1 MNHKSLNSSDTMTYS
16 VTQPITGNDKYK
28 DTLFKY
34 IFNDPQFALPL
45 VNALMNTSY
54 TDPSD
59 IHITTLED
67 VLHIGMKNDVSL
79 LIDSKMIL
87 FEQQST
93 PNRNMPYRQFQ
104 YVYHLYKNMEVEN
117 EWNKYEST
125 GIKIPKPFF
134 ITFYNGTQKEPPWQ
148 ILKLSDLY
156 ETEGEQIDENSWV
169 GKIGESL
176 EVKVLILNINKGKNE
191 ELMKVCTPLRE
202 YTECIE
208 TIREEKRKGRSTREG
223 IVEMLNT
230 MQKTDSIYAKIQKR
244 RAEVETMLE
253 TEFNLKEYGE
263 TLKKEGKQEGL
274 EEGKGIGKQE
284 QAIETCK
291 KMLANPVYTLQMIQ
305 ELTGFTEEE
314 IQKIQKDI
322 QLK

>member
-1 MNHKSLNSSDTMTYS
+1 MNHNSLNSSDTVEYN
-16 VTQPITGNDKYK
+16 VTQSITGNDKYK

-176 EVKVLILNINKGKNE
+176 EVKVLILNINKGNNE
-191 ELMKVCTPLRE
+191 ELMKVCAPLRE

-208 TIREEKRKGRSTREG
+208 TVREERRKGRSTREG

-291 KMLANPVYTLQMIQ
+291 RMLEDYLPVETIQKYTALS
-305 ELTGFTEEE
+305 EEE
-314 IQKIQKDI
+314 IREIQETLQDK
-322 QLK
+322 

>member
-1 MNHKSLNSSDTMTYS
+1 
-16 VTQPITGNDKYK
+16 
-28 DTLFKY
+28 
-34 IFNDPQFALPL
+34 
-45 VNALMNTSY
+45 
-54 TDPSD
+54 
-59 IHITTLED
+59 
-67 VLHIGMKNDVSL
+67 
-79 LIDSKMIL
+79 
-87 FEQQST
+87 
-93 PNRNMPYRQFQ
+93 
-104 YVYHLYKNMEVEN
+104 MEVEN

-156 ETEGEQIDENSWV
+156 ETEGEQIDENSWA

-176 EVKVLILNINKGKNE
+176 EVKVLILNINKGNNE
-191 ELMKVCTPLRE
+191 ELMKVCAPLRE

-208 TIREEKRKGRSTREG
+208 TVREEKRKGRSTREG

-274 EEGKGIGKQE
+274 EEGRVIGKQE

-291 KMLANPVYTLQMIQ
+291 RMLGDHLPVEIIQKYTALSV
-305 ELTGFTEEE
+305 EE
-314 IQKIQKDI
+314 IQKIQETLQDK
-322 QLK
+322 

>member
-1 MNHKSLNSSDTMTYS
+1 MYVFSHNPGKS
-16 VTQPITGNDKYK
+16 I
-28 DTLFKY
+28 
-34 IFNDPQFALPL
+34 
-45 VNALMNTSY
+45 
-54 TDPSD
+54 
-59 IHITTLED
+59 
-67 VLHIGMKNDVSL
+67 
-79 LIDSKMIL
+79 
-87 FEQQST
+87 
-93 PNRNMPYRQFQ
+93 
-104 YVYHLYKNMEVEN
+104 
-117 EWNKYEST
+117 
-125 GIKIPKPFF
+125 

-176 EVKVLILNINKGKNE
+176 EVKVLILNINKGNNE
-191 ELMKVCTPLRE
+191 ELMKVCAPLRE

-208 TIREEKRKGRSTREG
+208 TVREERRKGRSTREG

-263 TLKKEGKQEGL
+263 TLKKEGEK
-274 EEGKGIGKQE
+274 IGKQE

-291 KMLANPVYTLQMIQ
+291 RMLGDHLPVEIIQKYTALSV
-305 ELTGFTEEE
+305 EE
-314 IQKIQKDI
+314 IQKIQETLQDK
-322 QLK
+322 